1 VCTAS
6 AMERATPEQIRARAS
21 TLSYVWDAP
30 ASNYNVICSSFIM
43 PAALSREELL
53 HRLKSALQIAS
64 SSYEQSAINYL
75 IGETYYW
82 GSGTAF
88 QKSRNKQDL
97 LGVGD
102 QVASSFLTAWDS
114 IRYAETNGTTVQLR
128 HTIVKRFNELLETSV
143 CGAGLSTN
151 RKQEVVIRYI
161 NQLNEDDK
169 SLSEWSFARQNKV
182 YSNLNMQCRSLA
194 DVLPVQ
200 PQNFTNVWGAM
211 KLAISINA
219 TNEALQRAILLED
232 VYRSELAKSVPARRD
247 VCNVYMKCS
256 DARALDRLHA
266 LVSECQDYWLD
277 IYDISIAQNKNTSQ
291 DIRNKYIEHYL
302 SFSDID
308 MPANAHRLRKA
319 LVRLEKNGDTALAIQ
334 WADKFLHLEGGR
346 NIDLQEAHLW
356 RLKAIAHVRREEWAL
371 ARMAYQESIMRVPTQ
386 RSETILRKFRR
397 DLASLEKQMEAKG
410 IK

>member
-1 VCTAS
+1 
-6 AMERATPEQIRARAS
+6 
-21 TLSYVWDAP
+21 
-30 ASNYNVICSSFIM
+30 
-43 PAALSREELL
+43 
-53 HRLKSALQIAS
+53 
-64 SSYEQSAINYL
+64 
-75 IGETYYW
+75 
-82 GSGTAF
+82 
-88 QKSRNKQDL
+88 
-97 LGVGD
+97 
-102 QVASSFLTAWDS
+102 
-114 IRYAETNGTTVQLR
+114 
-128 HTIVKRFNELLETSV
+128 
-143 CGAGLSTN
+143 
-151 RKQEVVIRYI
+151 
-161 NQLNEDDK
+161 
-169 SLSEWSFARQNKV
+169 
-182 YSNLNMQCRSLA
+182 
-194 DVLPVQ
+194 
-200 PQNFTNVWGAM
+200 M